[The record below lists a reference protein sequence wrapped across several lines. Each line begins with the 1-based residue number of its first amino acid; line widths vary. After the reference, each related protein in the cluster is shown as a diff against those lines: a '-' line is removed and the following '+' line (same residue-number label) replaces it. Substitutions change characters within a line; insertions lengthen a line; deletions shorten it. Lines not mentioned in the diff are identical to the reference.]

1 MKTRDRM
8 MPPPEEPRMRNS
20 GSGWQGGKKVLA
32 VVSILIALAIGFVL
46 MPMANRSSTEQ
57 ATVVQAVQSIPEN
70 MLITEDMVQVVKI
83 PAKMLPAGAVESVE
97 AVIGRYALRL
107 IDAEDY
113 ITESKIGITPS
124 IKEVNTAA
132 DRRIISMTVPTA
144 AAGVSGILEIGD
156 LVSVWSVPKSTGT
169 SMFDQSA
176 LYTSLGEDDAGEIE
190 PVDEPTE
197 ESAEGEGG
205 EQEGEVAA
213 TVEGENPGDIAG
225 DFQLAAENIL
235 TEPEATLHEGLEFVE
250 IAGIYS
256 STATDTE
263 HLGPDIPVTVSLYV
277 SREQAEK
284 LVEVEKYEDLHF
296 VFVARGENRANYI
309 SRGEIIIW

>member
-1 MKTRDRM
+1 M

-46 MPMANRSSTEQ
+46 MPMANKSSTEQ
-57 ATVVQAVQSIPEN
+57 ATVVQATQSIPEN

-83 PAKMLPAGAVESVE
+83 PAKMLPAGAAESVE
-97 AVIGRYALRL
+97 AVTGRYAQRL

-156 LVSVWSVPKSTGT
+156 LVSVWSVPKSTGA

-176 LYTSLGEDDAGEIE
+176 LYASLADDEEEPVEEEVFDETEQGGESEEDAG
-190 PVDEPTE
+190 V
-197 ESAEGEGG
+197 
-205 EQEGEVAA
+205 QEL
-213 TVEGENPGDIAG
+213 VEGENPGDIAG

-235 TEPEATLHEGLEFVE
+235 QEQEATLHEGLEFVE
-250 IAGIYS
+250 VAGIYS

-296 VFVARGENRANYI
+296 VFVARGENRANYV